1 MIISE
6 DELIDFISTY
16 VVFFLLAS
24 IPEDVNPAGVPA
36 FFLLEGIVPRTRT
49 ENIVFALL
57 MVFFM
62 VVAMEFYNQGLMDGR
77 LSWAAME
84 RSIHEMKF
92 MIPICFVM
100 SFFIADP
107 IASRI
112 TMRNMEENSDRVLR
126 IVFRAAVTVSMM
138 CPIMSFWATL
148 IFQKPDFVDFIPAWL
163 TTVAKNLPMAFFW
176 QILFCGPLV
185 RFLFRCIFRK
195 A

>member
-1 MIISE
+1 MW
-6 DELIDFISTY
+6 Y
-16 VVFFLLAS
+16 FL
-24 IPEDVNPAGVPA
+24 AGEYSRGCKSSRDTRL
-36 FFLLEGIVPRTRT
+36 FSLEEIVPKTKFQS
-49 ENIVFALL
+49 IVFALL

-62 VVAMEFYNQGLMDGR
+62 VVAMEFYNQGLMEGR
-77 LSWAAME
+77 LSWAAMG

-92 MIPICFVM
+92 MIPICFIM

-112 TMRNMEENSDRVLR
+112 TVRNMDENSDRILR
-126 IVFRAAVTVSMM
+126 TVFRAAVTVSMM

-148 IFQKPDFVDFIPAWL
+148 IFQKPGLVDFIPAWL

-185 RFLFRCIFRK
+185 RFLFRRIYRDV
-195 A
+195 

>member
-1 MIISE
+1 M
-6 DELIDFISTY
+6 
-16 VVFFLLAS
+16 VFFLLAS

-36 FFLLEGIVPRTRT
+36 FFLLEGIVPKTRT

-163 TTVAKNLPMAFFW
+163 TTVAKNLPMAFF
-176 QILFCGPLV
+176 LADSVLRSSGTFS
-185 RFLFRCIFRK
+185 F
-195 A
+195 

>member
-1 MIISE
+1 
-6 DELIDFISTY
+6 
-16 VVFFLLAS
+16 
-24 IPEDVNPAGVPA
+24 
-36 FFLLEGIVPRTRT
+36 
-49 ENIVFALL
+49 
-57 MVFFM
+57 M
-62 VVAMEFYNQGLMDGR
+62 VVAMEFYNQGLMDGG
-77 LSWAAME
+77 LSWAAMG
-84 RSIHEMKF
+84 RSVQEMKF
-92 MIPICFVM
+92 MMPICFVM

-112 TMRNMEENSDRVLR
+112 SMRNMGENSDRVLR

-148 IFQKPDFVDFIPAWL
+148 IFQKPGFADFIPAWL

-195 A
+195 S